1 MEEKQI
7 EAQEIKEGVAE
18 ILTQY
23 RSEKNLLIPIL
34 QKVQETFGYI
44 PKAAINELASYLK
57 MTDVQVYGVASFY
70 NHFRYIPLGKHPVQM
85 CMGTA
90 CHMVGG
96 LLVLEAL
103 ERVLD
108 VKVGGITEDKHFSLD
123 RVACIGCCGLAPVMK
138 IGEKI
143 HPKMTSAKV
152 DEVIVNLKMEE
163 DEKAAAEASDK
174 NQTADA
180 ELNKTKVDNRC
191 GCGDDQNLLGIDA

>member
-7 EAQEIKEGVAE
+7 EAQEIKEKEGVAE

-23 RSEKNLLIPIL
+23 RSERNLLIPIL
-34 QKVQETFGYI
+34 QKVQETFGYLT
-44 PKAAINELASYLK
+44 KVAINELASFLK
-57 MTDVQVYGVASFY
+57 MTDVQIYGVASFY

-96 LLVLEAL
+96 LQVLEAL

-108 VKVGGITEDKHFSLD
+108 VEVGGITEDKQFSLD

-143 HPKMTSAKV
+143 HPKMTSTKV
-152 DEVIVNLKMEE
+152 DEVIVTLKMEE
-163 DEKAAAEASDK
+163 EEKAAAEASEE
-174 NQTADA
+174 N
-180 ELNKTKVDNRC
+180 
-191 GCGDDQNLLGIDA
+191 